1 VQLEA
6 LPVLTATFLSRGLRD
21 LHPIAHDP
29 PIRPDGS
36 LTMSAF
42 LINVPLVFAQ
52 EGLGN
57 TWLPI
62 YILGFFLLIYFMIL
76 RPQKQQDQKRRAMID
91 AMKKNDKVLT
101 TGGIYGTVISVD
113 TSQDRVVLRVDDEKG
128 VKVSFTRSSVARVIE
143 AKAEKEPEL

>member
-1 VQLEA
+1 
-6 LPVLTATFLSRGLRD
+6 
-21 LHPIAHDP
+21 
-29 PIRPDGS
+29 
-36 LTMSAF
+36 MSAF
-42 LINVPLVFAQ
+42 LIDAPIVFAQ
-52 EGLGN
+52 EAGWGN

-62 YILGFFLLIYFMIL
+62 YLLGFFFLIYFMIL

-128 VKVSFTRSSVARVIE
+128 VKVSFARSSVARVIE
-143 AKAEKEPEL
+143 PPPEKPAEST